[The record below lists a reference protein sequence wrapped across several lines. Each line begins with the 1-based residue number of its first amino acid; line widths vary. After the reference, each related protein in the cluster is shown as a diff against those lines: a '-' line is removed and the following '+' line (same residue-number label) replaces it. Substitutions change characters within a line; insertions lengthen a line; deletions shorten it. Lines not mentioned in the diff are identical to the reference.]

1 MSQLYLWRMPFQIF
15 WLWQCNIYEV
25 FLVICNCKGLKHGI
39 FKKSSF
45 ILYAVFSNYK
55 WWVSIKSQKVLVTN
69 KNKTRVDAPEKGDCR
84 LVIESWPLYV
94 TIVYTD
100 HHDFEENNVNIIVL
114 LIRDLYC
121 NINNIKMR
129 CNLRNERLPS
139 VISRVAAS
147 QDFLQCMIMY
157 I

>member
-1 MSQLYLWRMPFQIF
+1 M
-15 WLWQCNIYEV
+15 
-25 FLVICNCKGLKHGI
+25 

-84 LVIESWPLYV
+84 LVIDSWPLYV

-100 HHDFEENNVNIIVL
+100 HHDFEENNVKFIVL

-121 NINNIKMR
+121 NTNNIKMR
-129 CNLRNERLPS
+129 CNLRNERLYSLPM
-139 VISRVAAS
+139 VPRVLWYRGIFFVCSYA
-147 QDFLQCMIMY
+147 LQCHPPVFLFIY
-157 I
+157 S